1 MNIFRQWN
9 HLLDADVGYRK
20 TIDKAVNNT
29 GEVIVLLKDVV
40 RINAKMADGVLDLVP
55 SERKR
60 KEALDRMEQR
70 LSMQEKKNREL
81 EALQNSYLDE
91 IEQLSRSNLAAKE
104 DVFQLKKELA
114 QVVQNYEDSN
124 IQMLEEL
131 KKIDVLS
138 INQAIEIISLRSLL
152 PKLTSDNGRRLLD
165 IIKKESEFNG
175 DVKLAAEAILKVL
188 DNPDVI
194 PMFIGRILIVLLFI
208 ELKNNG
214 IFRNGREQ
222 KD

>member
-1 MNIFRQWN
+1 M
-9 HLLDADVGYRK
+9 GYRK

-91 IEQLSRSNLAAKE
+91 IEQLSKSNLAAKE
-104 DVFQLKKELA
+104 DVFQLKRELA

-124 IQMLEEL
+124 IQMLDEL
-131 KKIDVLS
+131 KKIDLLS

-152 PKLTSDNGRRLLD
+152 PKLTSDNGRKLLD
-165 IIKKESEFNG
+165 IIEKESEFNG
-175 DVKLAAEAILKVL
+175 DVKKAAEAIMNVL

-194 PMFIGRILIVLLFI
+194 PMFIG
-208 ELKNNG
+208 KY
-214 IFRNGREQ
+214 
-222 KD
+222 KKS

>member
-1 MNIFRQWN
+1 M
-9 HLLDADVGYRK
+9 GYRK